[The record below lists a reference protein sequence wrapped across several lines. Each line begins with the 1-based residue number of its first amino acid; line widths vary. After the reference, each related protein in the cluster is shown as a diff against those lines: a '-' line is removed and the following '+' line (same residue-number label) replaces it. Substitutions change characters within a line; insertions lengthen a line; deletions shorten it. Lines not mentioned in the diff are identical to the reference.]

1 MNLKK
6 SRLNNLKMGFQRNS
20 VEYEAI
26 MLDLYLV
33 GILSKEAFE
42 SLTGRECPSYVNL
55 PNGMKPIYC
64 RPDEVDDVKKP
75 EEKKPEEKEV
85 NGTTDN
91 SSDEAEERVLEDE
104 EVEKLL
110 EDEEEVNGTTDNS
123 SNEGDSST
131 TDID

>member
-26 MLDLYLV
+26 MLDLYLI

-55 PNGMKPIYC
+55 PNGMKSIYR
-64 RPDEVDDVKKP
+64 RPDEDKVETTTTEEE
-75 EEKKPEEKEV
+75 EEKD
-85 NGTTDN
+85 GTADN
-91 SSDEAEERVLEDE
+91 SSD
-104 EVEKLL
+104 
-110 EDEEEVNGTTDNS
+110 
-123 SNEGDSST
+123 EGDSST

>member
-26 MLDLYLV
+26 MLDLYLI

-55 PNGMKPIYC
+55 PNGMKSIYC
-64 RPDEVDDVKKP
+64 RPDE
-75 EEKKPEEKEV
+75 EETTTTEEEEEETTTTEEKEKEEV
-85 NGTTDN
+85 DGTADN
-91 SSDEAEERVLEDE
+91 SSDE
-104 EVEKLL
+104 
-110 EDEEEVNGTTDNS
+110 
-123 SNEGDSST
+123 GDSSPS
-131 TDID
+131 DID

>member
-55 PNGMKPIYC
+55 PNGINPIYC
-64 RPDEVDDVKKP
+64 RPDE
-75 EEKKPEEKEV
+75 EEEDPKEEEEEV

-91 SSDEAEERVLEDE
+91 SSDE
-104 EVEKLL
+104 
-110 EDEEEVNGTTDNS
+110 
-123 SNEGDSST
+123 GDSST
-131 TDID
+131 PDVD

>member
-55 PNGMKPIYC
+55 PNGMNPIYC
-64 RPDEVDDVKKP
+64 RPDE
-75 EEKKPEEKEV
+75 EEEDPKEEEEEV

-91 SSDEAEERVLEDE
+91 SSDE
-104 EVEKLL
+104 
-110 EDEEEVNGTTDNS
+110 
-123 SNEGDSST
+123 GDSST
-131 TDID
+131 PDVD

>member
-64 RPDEVDDVKKP
+64 RPDEEEVKKP
-75 EEKKPEEKEV
+75 EEEEEEV

-91 SSDEAEERVLEDE
+91 SSDE
-104 EVEKLL
+104 
-110 EDEEEVNGTTDNS
+110 
-123 SNEGDSST
+123 GDSST

>member
-55 PNGMKPIYC
+55 PNGMNPIYC
-64 RPDEVDDVKKP
+64 RPDETEDPKE
-75 EEKKPEEKEV
+75 EEKVLEDEEVEKVLEEEEV

-91 SSDEAEERVLEDE
+91 SSDE
-104 EVEKLL
+104 
-110 EDEEEVNGTTDNS
+110 
-123 SNEGDSST
+123 GDSST
-131 TDID
+131 PDID

>member
-26 MLDLYLV
+26 MLDLYLI

-55 PNGMKPIYC
+55 PNGMKSIYC
-64 RPDEVDDVKKP
+64 RPDETTTIT
-75 EEKKPEEKEV
+75 ETEEKEEV
-85 NGTTDN
+85 DGTADN
-91 SSDEAEERVLEDE
+91 SSDE
-104 EVEKLL
+104 
-110 EDEEEVNGTTDNS
+110 
-123 SNEGDSST
+123 GDSSPS
-131 TDID
+131 DID

>member
-55 PNGMKPIYC
+55 PNGMNPIYC
-64 RPDEVDDVKKP
+64 RPNEEEEEIEDLPYGMNPTDETED
-75 EEKKPEEKEV
+75 EEEEV

-91 SSDEAEERVLEDE
+91 SSDE
-104 EVEKLL
+104 
-110 EDEEEVNGTTDNS
+110 
-123 SNEGDSST
+123 GDSST

>member
-55 PNGMKPIYC
+55 PNGMNPIYC
-64 RPDEVDDVKKP
+64 RPDEEE
-75 EEKKPEEKEV
+75 EEKA

-91 SSDEAEERVLEDE
+91 SSDE
-104 EVEKLL
+104 
-110 EDEEEVNGTTDNS
+110 
-123 SNEGDSST
+123 GDSST

>member
-55 PNGMKPIYC
+55 PNGMNPIYC
-64 RPDEVDDVKKP
+64 RPDEEEEEVKKP
-75 EEKKPEEKEV
+75 EEEEEEV

-91 SSDEAEERVLEDE
+91 SSDE
-104 EVEKLL
+104 
-110 EDEEEVNGTTDNS
+110 
-123 SNEGDSST
+123 GDSST

>member
-64 RPDEVDDVKKP
+64 RPDE
-75 EEKKPEEKEV
+75 EEKKPEEEEKKPEEEEDEV

-91 SSDEAEERVLEDE
+91 SSDE
-104 EVEKLL
+104 
-110 EDEEEVNGTTDNS
+110 
-123 SNEGDSST
+123 GDSST

>member
-55 PNGMKPIYC
+55 PNGMKPIK
-64 RPDEVDDVKKP
+64 EEKEVKKP
-75 EEKKPEEKEV
+75 EEEEEEV

-91 SSDEAEERVLEDE
+91 SSDE
-104 EVEKLL
+104 
-110 EDEEEVNGTTDNS
+110 
-123 SNEGDSST
+123 GDSST

>member
-55 PNGMKPIYC
+55 PNGMNPIYC
-64 RPDEVDDVKKP
+64 RPDE
-75 EEKKPEEKEV
+75 EKEEV

-91 SSDEAEERVLEDE
+91 SSDE
-104 EVEKLL
+104 
-110 EDEEEVNGTTDNS
+110 
-123 SNEGDSST
+123 GDSST

>member
-26 MLDLYLV
+26 MLDLYLI

-55 PNGMKPIYC
+55 PNGMKSIYC
-64 RPDEVDDVKKP
+64 RPDEAEDPADKDDEF
-75 EEKKPEEKEV
+75 EEFEEEV

-91 SSDEAEERVLEDE
+91 SSDE
-104 EVEKLL
+104 
-110 EDEEEVNGTTDNS
+110 
-123 SNEGDSST
+123 GDSST
-131 TDID
+131 PDID

>member
-26 MLDLYLV
+26 MLDLYLI

-55 PNGMKPIYC
+55 PNGMKSIYC
-64 RPDEVDDVKKP
+64 RPDEAEDVKK
-75 EEKKPEEKEV
+75 EEEEEEEV
-85 NGTTDN
+85 DGTADN
-91 SSDEAEERVLEDE
+91 SSDE
-104 EVEKLL
+104 
-110 EDEEEVNGTTDNS
+110 
-123 SNEGDSST
+123 GDSST
-131 TDID
+131 PDID

>member
-26 MLDLYLV
+26 MLDLYLI

-55 PNGMKPIYC
+55 PNGMNPIYC
-64 RPDEVDDVKKP
+64 RPDE
-75 EEKKPEEKEV
+75 EETAITEEE
-85 NGTTDN
+85 
-91 SSDEAEERVLEDE
+91 
-104 EVEKLL
+104 
-110 EDEEEVNGTTDNS
+110 EEEVNGTADNS
-123 SNEGDSST
+123 SDEGDSSPS
-131 TDID
+131 DID

>member
-64 RPDEVDDVKKP
+64 RPDEAVDLT
-75 EEKKPEEKEV
+75 EK
-85 NGTTDN
+85 
-91 SSDEAEERVLEDE
+91 VLEDE
-104 EVEKLL
+104 EVEKVL
-110 EDEEEVNGTTDNS
+110 EEEEEEEEVNGTADNS
-123 SNEGDSST
+123 SDEGDSST
-131 TDID
+131 PDVD

>member
-55 PNGMKPIYC
+55 PNGMNPIYC
-64 RPDEVDDVKKP
+64 RPDETEDPK
-75 EEKKPEEKEV
+75 EEEV
-85 NGTTDN
+85 NGTT
-91 SSDEAEERVLEDE
+91 DEAEERVLEDD

-110 EDEEEVNGTTDNS
+110 DDEEEVNGTTDNS
-123 SNEGDSST
+123 SDEGDSST

>member
-55 PNGMKPIYC
+55 PNGMNPIYC
-64 RPDEVDDVKKP
+64 RPDEK
-75 EEKKPEEKEV
+75 EEEV

-91 SSDEAEERVLEDE
+91 SSDE
-104 EVEKLL
+104 
-110 EDEEEVNGTTDNS
+110 
-123 SNEGDSST
+123 GDSST

>member
-55 PNGMKPIYC
+55 PNGMNPIYC
-64 RPDEVDDVKKP
+64 RPDETEDPEEVKKP
-75 EEKKPEEKEV
+75 EEEEEEV

-91 SSDEAEERVLEDE
+91 SSDE
-104 EVEKLL
+104 
-110 EDEEEVNGTTDNS
+110 
-123 SNEGDSST
+123 GDSST

>member
-33 GILSKEAFE
+33 GILSEEAFE

-64 RPDEVDDVKKP
+64 RPDEVEEEAKKP
-75 EEKKPEEKEV
+75 EEKKPEE
-85 NGTTDN
+85 
-91 SSDEAEERVLEDE
+91 
-104 EVEKLL
+104 
-110 EDEEEVNGTTDNS
+110 EEEVDGTADNS

-131 TDID
+131 PDID

>member
-55 PNGMKPIYC
+55 PNGMNPIYC
-64 RPDEVDDVKKP
+64 RPDE
-75 EEKKPEEKEV
+75 EEKLLDEEIEDEEGV
-85 NGTTDN
+85 NGTADN
-91 SSDEAEERVLEDE
+91 SSDE
-104 EVEKLL
+104 
-110 EDEEEVNGTTDNS
+110 
-123 SNEGDSST
+123 GDSST
-131 TDID
+131 PDVD

>member
-26 MLDLYLV
+26 MLDLYLI

-55 PNGMKPIYC
+55 PNGMKSIYC
-64 RPDEVDDVKKP
+64 RPDEEEKKSEE
-75 EEKKPEEKEV
+75 EEKKPEEEETTTTEEKEEV
-85 NGTTDN
+85 DGTADN
-91 SSDEAEERVLEDE
+91 SSDE
-104 EVEKLL
+104 
-110 EDEEEVNGTTDNS
+110 
-123 SNEGDSST
+123 GDSSPS
-131 TDID
+131 DID

>member
-26 MLDLYLV
+26 MLDLYLI

-55 PNGMKPIYC
+55 PNGMKSIYC
-64 RPDEVDDVKKP
+64 RPDEAEDLADNSS
-75 EEKKPEEKEV
+75 EDEIEGEKID
-85 NGTTDN
+85 GTVDN
-91 SSDEAEERVLEDE
+91 SSDE
-104 EVEKLL
+104 
-110 EDEEEVNGTTDNS
+110 
-123 SNEGDSST
+123 GDSSPS
-131 TDID
+131 DID

>member
-26 MLDLYLV
+26 MLDLYLI

-55 PNGMKPIYC
+55 PNGMKSIYC
-64 RPDEVDDVKKP
+64 RPDE
-75 EEKKPEEKEV
+75 EEKKPEEEEETEDPEEEEEEEV
-85 NGTTDN
+85 DGTADN
-91 SSDEAEERVLEDE
+91 SSDE
-104 EVEKLL
+104 
-110 EDEEEVNGTTDNS
+110 
-123 SNEGDSST
+123 GDSSPS
-131 TDID
+131 DID

>member
-26 MLDLYLV
+26 MLDLYLI

-55 PNGMKPIYC
+55 PNGMKSIYC
-64 RPDEVDDVKKP
+64 RPDEDEVETTTTEEE
-75 EEKKPEEKEV
+75 EEKD
-85 NGTTDN
+85 GTADN
-91 SSDEAEERVLEDE
+91 SSD
-104 EVEKLL
+104 
-110 EDEEEVNGTTDNS
+110 
-123 SNEGDSST
+123 EGDSST

>member
-55 PNGMKPIYC
+55 PNGMNPIYC
-64 RPDEVDDVKKP
+64 RPDE
-75 EEKKPEEKEV
+75 EEADPKEEEEEV

-91 SSDEAEERVLEDE
+91 SSDE
-104 EVEKLL
+104 
-110 EDEEEVNGTTDNS
+110 
-123 SNEGDSST
+123 GDSST
-131 TDID
+131 PDVD

>member
-26 MLDLYLV
+26 MLDLYLI

-55 PNGMKPIYC
+55 PNGMKSIYC
-64 RPDEVDDVKKP
+64 RPDEAVDSITTADGP
-75 EEKKPEEKEV
+75 EDEFEEFEEEV
-85 NGTTDN
+85 DGTTDN
-91 SSDEAEERVLEDE
+91 SSDE
-104 EVEKLL
+104 
-110 EDEEEVNGTTDNS
+110 
-123 SNEGDSST
+123 GDSST
-131 TDID
+131 PDID

>member
-26 MLDLYLV
+26 MLDLYLI

-55 PNGMKPIYC
+55 PNGMKSIYC
-64 RPDEVDDVKKP
+64 RPDETEDPKEEVLEDDEVEA
-75 EEKKPEEKEV
+75 EEEVEDLPYGMNPDEKVLEEEEEV

-91 SSDEAEERVLEDE
+91 SSDE
-104 EVEKLL
+104 
-110 EDEEEVNGTTDNS
+110 
-123 SNEGDSST
+123 GDSST

>member
-55 PNGMKPIYC
+55 PNGMNPI
-64 RPDEVDDVKKP
+64 K
-75 EEKKPEEKEV
+75 EEEEE

-91 SSDEAEERVLEDE
+91 SSDE
-104 EVEKLL
+104 
-110 EDEEEVNGTTDNS
+110 
-123 SNEGDSST
+123 GDSST

>member
-55 PNGMKPIYC
+55 PNGMNPIYC
-64 RPDEVDDVKKP
+64 RPDED
-75 EEKKPEEKEV
+75 EEEAEDPKEEEEEV

-91 SSDEAEERVLEDE
+91 SSDE
-104 EVEKLL
+104 
-110 EDEEEVNGTTDNS
+110 
-123 SNEGDSST
+123 GDSST
-131 TDID
+131 PDVD

>member
-55 PNGMKPIYC
+55 PNGMNPIYC
-64 RPDEVDDVKKP
+64 RPDE
-75 EEKKPEEKEV
+75 EEEEE

-91 SSDEAEERVLEDE
+91 SSDE
-104 EVEKLL
+104 
-110 EDEEEVNGTTDNS
+110 
-123 SNEGDSST
+123 GDSST

>member
-55 PNGMKPIYC
+55 PNGMNPI
-64 RPDEVDDVKKP
+64 
-75 EEKKPEEKEV
+75 KE
-85 NGTTDN
+85 
-91 SSDEAEERVLEDE
+91 
-104 EVEKLL
+104 
-110 EDEEEVNGTTDNS
+110 EEEVNGTTDNS

>member
-26 MLDLYLV
+26 MLDLYLI

-55 PNGMKPIYC
+55 PNGMKSIYC
-64 RPDEVDDVKKP
+64 RPDE
-75 EEKKPEEKEV
+75 EEKKPEEEETTTTEEKEEV
-85 NGTTDN
+85 DGTADN
-91 SSDEAEERVLEDE
+91 SSDE
-104 EVEKLL
+104 
-110 EDEEEVNGTTDNS
+110 
-123 SNEGDSST
+123 GDSSPS
-131 TDID
+131 DID

>member
-55 PNGMKPIYC
+55 PNGMNPI
-64 RPDEVDDVKKP
+64 K
-75 EEKKPEEKEV
+75 EEKEV

-91 SSDEAEERVLEDE
+91 SSDE
-104 EVEKLL
+104 
-110 EDEEEVNGTTDNS
+110 
-123 SNEGDSST
+123 GDSST

>member
-55 PNGMKPIYC
+55 PNGMNPIYC
-64 RPDEVDDVKKP
+64 RPDETEDPKEYVLEDDEVEKLLD
-75 EEKKPEEKEV
+75 EEEEV

-91 SSDEAEERVLEDE
+91 SSDE
-104 EVEKLL
+104 
-110 EDEEEVNGTTDNS
+110 
-123 SNEGDSST
+123 GDSST

>member
-26 MLDLYLV
+26 MLDLYLI

-55 PNGMKPIYC
+55 PNGMKSIYC
-64 RPDEVDDVKKP
+64 RPDEAEDLAGSTTTADGP
-75 EEKKPEEKEV
+75 EDEFEEFEEEV

-91 SSDEAEERVLEDE
+91 SSDE
-104 EVEKLL
+104 
-110 EDEEEVNGTTDNS
+110 
-123 SNEGDSST
+123 GDSST
-131 TDID
+131 PDIN

>member
-55 PNGMKPIYC
+55 PNGMNPIYC
-64 RPDEVDDVKKP
+64 RPDE
-75 EEKKPEEKEV
+75 EEKEEEEEEEV

-91 SSDEAEERVLEDE
+91 SSDE
-104 EVEKLL
+104 
-110 EDEEEVNGTTDNS
+110 
-123 SNEGDSST
+123 GDSST
-131 TDID
+131 PDID

>member
-26 MLDLYLV
+26 MLDLYLI

-55 PNGMKPIYC
+55 PNGMKSIYC
-64 RPDEVDDVKKP
+64 RPDEAKDPVDNSSED
-75 EEKKPEEKEV
+75 EIEGEEV
-85 NGTTDN
+85 NGTVDN
-91 SSDEAEERVLEDE
+91 SSDE
-104 EVEKLL
+104 
-110 EDEEEVNGTTDNS
+110 
-123 SNEGDSST
+123 GDSSPS
-131 TDID
+131 DID